1 MLGTNP
7 LLADT
12 DADGFDDGLEV
23 ALGTD
28 PLDPLSFPP
37 LPAAVPALLPVG
49 SAWLAVSLVLAAT
62 LFGRLRARRDPMMK
76 S

>member
-12 DADGFDDGLEV
+12 DGFDDGLEV

-37 LPAAVPALLPVG
+37 LPAAVPALHPVG
-49 SAWLAVSLVLAAT
+49 TVWLAGPLVLAAT
-62 LFGRLRARRDPMMK
+62 VFRRLRARRDPVTK